1 MSSPTHHLAIDLG
14 ASSGRMVLGVVAD
27 RELRVEEVARFW
39 NGPVIIGAMLHWDA
53 LALYRSILDGLRK
66 AGRHVGRLDSVGIDS
81 WGVDFGL
88 LDRDGRLL
96 GNPVHYRDRRTDGV
110 IEAVLKQIPAA
121 DLYRRTGIQL
131 QPFNTLY
138 QLIAAAGTA
147 QLEAATILLLM
158 PDLFGYWLTGKV
170 GAEVTNASTT
180 QLLSISTGDWDTEL
194 MTELGIRRD
203 LFPIL
208 RHPGE
213 PVG

>member
-1 MSSPTHHLAIDLG
+1 MPSTTHHVAVDLG
-14 ASSGRMVLGVVAD
+14 ASSGRVVLGVFRD
-27 RELRVEEVARFW
+27 QEFRLEELARFW
-39 NGPVIIGAMLHWDA
+39 NGAVTVDGMLHWDA
-53 LALYRSILDGLRK
+53 LALYRAILGGLRR

-110 IEAVLKQIPAA
+110 IDLVLRQIPAA